1 MIDKRFVSRCR
12 FVRDQPQRRSS
23 WPNISVE
30 TSKSVLRLAF
40 LTVQANAEQNAFFE
54 RDKWMQNASKLLRA
68 LAIYLACSVRLKNL
82 KLHFKGR

>member
-54 RDKWMQNASKLLRA
+54 RDKWMQNASETLARTGYLSCLLSSIEKLE
-68 LAIYLACSVRLKNL
+68 VT
-82 KLHFKGR
+82 F